1 MNDLLGL
8 FRTYTAAFDGF
19 NPESIAKQYTLPCA
33 ISDSDGNQ
41 VFNTLESLVEKFQA
55 NCDAMKNIGY
65 HSASFEIQSEKRLG
79 DNARAVDIKWT
90 IHTRSQKIPFR
101 TLYICHLQQDEW
113 RIFSANVYS

>member
-8 FRTYTAAFDGF
+8 FTAYTDAFDKF
-19 NPESIAKQYTLPCA
+19 DAHAIANQYCLPCA
-33 ISDSDGNQ
+33 ISDADGNLT
-41 VFNTLESLVEKFQA
+41 FTEHSALVEKFEK
-55 NCDAMKNIGY
+55 NCDAMKEMGY
-65 HSASFEIQSEKRLG
+65 HSASFEIQSDKRLG

-101 TLYICHLQQDEW
+101 TLYICHLTEHGW